1 MSATFSRMR
10 IADLVGRGPNLVGRG
25 SRMTGRCFR
34 SLRSFDTLVSIGP
47 ISPPSRWATMIHVLG
62 RDPNLKT
69 RCQHAARWV
78 RLGER
83 FRLAPDWAGLHQG
96 PCYYQSAIREPRP
109 TSEVATNHHS
119 PISNHFLHPGYV
131 CF

>member
-1 MSATFSRMR
+1 
-10 IADLVGRGPNLVGRG
+10 
-25 SRMTGRCFR
+25 MTGRFFR

-47 ISPPSRWATMIHVLG
+47 ISPPSRWPTMIHVLG

-78 RLGER
+78 RLRLRLANVSMGRNALSYVGQVRER
-83 FRLAPDWAGLHQG
+83 FGLAPDWAGLHQG

-109 TSEVATNHHS
+109 TTEAATNHHS
-119 PISNHFLHPGYV
+119 LITNHLSHPGYV